1 MGCAPAGKVASVKEA
16 VWAESRGVGANK
28 AQGASESAT
37 VRRRE
42 RRMAT
47 FISGGKWSEQ

>member
-28 AQGASESAT
+28 AQAASESAT

-42 RRMAT
+42 LRMGI
-47 FISGGKWSEQ
+47 FISDGKWPEQ